1 MNLEAFERRPLEK
14 RVAVINAGIRE
25 FAVKSYSDASTDR
38 ITADCGISKGLLFHY
53 FTTKQEFYLYCL
65 QKALET
71 LTADTAQDLKGDFF
85 EILFSSMDSKMRL
98 CTAHPEKTYFVN
110 MASRENA
117 AEVKAQKD
125 DIFRRTLA
133 ERQARSAQTM
143 ACAVSSLHL
152 KVPDKHRVTEGLLLY
167 TNAIMNRFLLHYQE
181 NPAAFF
187 ENSDAIKAEMKS
199 FLNLMLYGICEE
211 EKL

>member
-1 MNLEAFERRPLEK
+1 
-14 RVAVINAGIRE
+14 
-25 FAVKSYSDASTDR
+25 
-38 ITADCGISKGLLFHY
+38 
-53 FTTKQEFYLYCL
+53 
-65 QKALET
+65 
-71 LTADTAQDLKGDFF
+71 
-85 EILFSSMDSKMRL
+85 
-98 CTAHPEKTYFVN
+98 

-199 FLNLMLYGICEE
+199 FLELMLYGICEE